1 MSQSEK
7 ASNRVGTPSCSQP
20 ISQHPEQEDQSVAST
35 IASTAPS
42 SSNKRSLA
50 EVADEN
56 HPLVI
61 ALLKKLRTTRSP
73 SWDEFTRKIIV
84 EPDKDNP
91 VKEVVV
97 LMGECHHC
105 KKLVPD
111 CSEQGTTR
119 LAQHL
124 RICPQKPQNN
134 PGQMKITTAVKKAGT
149 NQVKLLNYKYDPI
162 VTRNCLAKM
171 IAKHDYPLNMVEHFY
186 FRDFVK
192 SLNPAARMP
201 CRNTSKAD
209 VLRCYAEMKG
219 ELQLQLENLTS
230 KCSLTTDMW
239 TAKHTKDGYCCV
251 TCHFIDDEWNLIAK
265 TLAYIVVP
273 SPHTGDVLSDF
284 IKTCTL
290 EWNIDRKFFALT
302 ADNAPANG
310 VMMRNLI
317 NCLDGKNYL
326 LLQGKLFH
334 MRCSNHIL
342 HLIVLYG
349 MKVAAVF
356 IEGIR
361 DCVKY
366 VKSSQARKEKF
377 ETTLTQCRLSGEVS
391 LDVDTRWNSTFT
403 MLKNAIKLREG
414 FHRLSEFDSD
424 FDIMPSS
431 EQWDQGI
438 EICNCLEA
446 FNNISTEFAGIK
458 YPTSN
463 LYYNGVYKINQSITS
478 WEDST
483 FEYVREMGL
492 KMREKFNAYWSESNL
507 IMSIGVVLD
516 PRYKEKWVRFTY
528 KIIFGDNERASVEY
542 EKFRIDLTK
551 IFKAY
556 ESQNNTSAPALFSNS
571 VSRMDVRGPGTT
583 NPDYATF
590 LLENDEYDVQ
600 KSELETYL
608 EEPILPTVSP
618 QDEYNFDILSWWKL
632 SAAKYPILSKIARDV
647 LAVPVTSVASESMFS
662 DGGRVLTTHRA
673 LLSPEL
679 VQALLCLSDWLP
691 GSFDADM
698 EVID

>member
-1 MSQSEK
+1 
-7 ASNRVGTPSCSQP
+7 
-20 ISQHPEQEDQSVAST
+20 
-35 IASTAPS
+35 
-42 SSNKRSLA
+42 
-50 EVADEN
+50 
-56 HPLVI
+56 
-61 ALLKKLRTTRSP
+61 
-73 SWDEFTRKIIV
+73 
-84 EPDKDNP
+84 
-91 VKEVVV
+91 
-97 LMGECHHC
+97 
-105 KKLVPD
+105 
-111 CSEQGTTR
+111 
-119 LAQHL
+119 
-124 RICPQKPQNN
+124 
-134 PGQMKITTAVKKAGT
+134 
-149 NQVKLLNYKYDPI
+149 
-162 VTRNCLAKM
+162 
-171 IAKHDYPLNMVEHFY
+171 
-186 FRDFVK
+186 
-192 SLNPAARMP
+192 
-201 CRNTSKAD
+201 
-209 VLRCYAEMKG
+209 
-219 ELQLQLENLTS
+219 
-230 KCSLTTDMW
+230 
-239 TAKHTKDGYCCV
+239 
-251 TCHFIDDEWNLIAK
+251 
-265 TLAYIVVP
+265 
-273 SPHTGDVLSDF
+273 
-284 IKTCTL
+284 
-290 EWNIDRKFFALT
+290 
-302 ADNAPANG
+302 
-310 VMMRNLI
+310 
-317 NCLDGKNYL
+317 
-326 LLQGKLFH
+326 

-377 ETTLTQCRLSGEVS
+377 ETTLTQFRLSGEVS

-424 FDIMPSS
+424 FDILPSS

-458 YPTSN
+458 YPTAN

-492 KMREKFNAYWSESNL
+492 KMREKFNAYWSE
-507 IMSIGVVLD
+507 I
-516 PRYKEKWVRFTY
+516 
-528 KIIFGDNERASVEY
+528 EY

-556 ESQNNTSAPALFSNS
+556 ESQNNTSAPAFFSNS

-590 LLENDEYDVQ
+590 LLENDEYDVK

-673 LLSPEL
+673 SLSPEL